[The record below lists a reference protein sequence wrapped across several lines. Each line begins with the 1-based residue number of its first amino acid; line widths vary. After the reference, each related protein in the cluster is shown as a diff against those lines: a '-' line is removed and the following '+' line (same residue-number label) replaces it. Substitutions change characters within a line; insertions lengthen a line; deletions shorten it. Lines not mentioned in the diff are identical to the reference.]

1 MPNLDSLMGGMGG
14 LTLVL
19 TTVPFLIVVLVL
31 VMIARRSSAKANA
44 SKDWPSTSGQVLM
57 SQIEMR
63 RSSGRNTGMSP
74 FPVVVYEYT
83 VMGQRYQSN
92 RIAFGGDIGG
102 SMIAQPTIAKYP
114 AGSMVTVYYN
124 PQNPG
129 EAVLE
134 QRSRSSKILV
144 WVAVFIVAML
154 ACTVAMTLGMM
165 GFVTQFVNQF
175 TAGLPGR

>member
-114 AGSMVTVYYN
+114 AGSMV
-124 PQNPG
+124 
-129 EAVLE
+129 
-134 QRSRSSKILV
+134 KI
-144 WVAVFIVAML
+144 
-154 ACTVAMTLGMM
+154 
-165 GFVTQFVNQF
+165 
-175 TAGLPGR
+175 GRAHV